1 MRLRLTTS
9 ECCATQCNGSISVE
23 EVQKWVASGN
33 STKRIVDTSEVGYV
47 VTFLASLRSIAIS
60 GEVLPDDGPYVEV

>member
-1 MRLRLTTS
+1 M
-9 ECCATQCNGSISVE
+9 
-23 EVQKWVASGN
+23 QKWVASGN